1 MATLE
6 NTEKWSSSQVKPQ
19 TAIRNREYGR
29 VAQATLTWLQDN
41 KPADVWLEKLS
52 TLFLLFDNWNSIS
65 NFQFWSLTFDFS
77 SLTFWFR
84 FFEYD
89 FLISDFSIL
98 TFRYRLFDFDFLI
111 SWFWLSWF
119 RLIDFDLL
127 ILTTQFW
134 FLDCHFSISTFRF
147 QRLDFDIWFKFDFN
161 FMYLCSKFSSW
172 YVIYLQGLSSQSP

>member
-1 MATLE
+1 MFDSKSYPLCFFYLTIE
-6 NTEKWSSSQVKPQ
+6 TRSQIFNFE
-19 TAIRNREYGR
+19 AWL
-29 VAQATLTWLQDN
+29 LTFR
-41 KPADVWLEKLS
+41 VWL
-52 TLFLLFDNWNSIS
+52 FD
-65 NFQFWSLTFDFS
+65 FDFS
-77 SLTFWFR
+77 STTFWFPTFR
-84 FFEYD
+84 YWLFD
-89 FLISDFSIL
+89 IDFSIL
-98 TFRYRLFDFDFLI
+98 TSWFRL